1 MADVTLRHVYK
12 VYDGGVRAVNDF
24 DLEIKD
30 KEFVVFVGPSGC
42 GKSTTLRMIAGLEDI
57 TAGQLYIDG
66 QLMNE
71 VEPKNRDIAMVF
83 QSYALYPHMT
93 VYENMAFGLKL
104 RHTPKDEIDRRVK
117 AAAEILEISELLSRK
132 PKALSGGQRQR
143 VALGRTIVRHPK
155 VFLLDEPL
163 SNLDAKLRVSMR
175 SEITKLHEKLET
187 TFIYVTHDQTE
198 AMTMGNRIV
207 VMKDGFI
214 QQADTPI
221 TLFEDPCNLFVATFL
236 GSPQMNIIDAEL
248 FMDGKQ
254 LKAKLNG
261 LDDMVVVFPDVKAK
275 QLANKKYIGQKVL
288 LGIRP
293 EHVRPNNGD
302 LKSFIEVVEHLGDE
316 SILYCKMENRK
327 DPFIIKI
334 PFNSKIH
341 ANEEVNVEFD
351 MEHVYLFDVETHKA
365 IMGIP
370 HEDEIPVRINNNIIT
385 MGKQDLVLEKD
396 FVRHLLDSA
405 FDADVNLAIKPEY
418 VSLTKP
424 MEGNEI
430 PVTVRD
436 NTLTIGKQ
444 RFDIDENKM
453 PLLYNKVFE
462 DEMVLVAKPWNISL
476 DEKKDALELKAK
488 VVKVV
493 EDDRNTFIGFTLD
506 GVEGIYTV
514 EINKPQPEE
523 PAPEEAPIEEAPVEE
538 QPQEEQPVE
547 AAPVDEQ
554 PVVEEPAVKEG
565 DQITL
570 YIPYNEF
577 EVLGANRLALKIK
590 AKVEFMEQKTDYQA
604 VYFSVDGVDGYFA
617 FKMANNEEVPLGKA
631 IDLYLPYK
639 RIKVYDQEHNKLNS
653 REYVYPNVGE
663 ADVSVVKDNT
673 VIQFA
678 NVKLVY
684 PDMGLEPGKYEIAF
698 KQDKL
703 VPLYPIKMIK
713 KSDDYAKA
721 LAKVKEEEDKQ
732 REEDLEDK
740 AKYKEMLEAAKGD
753 KAETKR
759 IKEEI
764 KKEQAEKKEQ
774 RKALKESILNVT
786 SENNDGKL
794 ANPVME
800 NPNNVIPVS
809 AYDEDVLGKKLLV
822 YVKLGNFL
830 DYASFVLNN
839 NFSVYKLPK
848 FNLYVPEDAFT
859 LKPIK

>member
-42 GKSTTLRMIAGLEDI
+42 GKSTTLRMIAGLEEI

-66 QLMNE
+66 ELMNE

-104 RHTPKDEIDRRVK
+104 RHTPKEEIDKRVK

-248 FMDGKQ
+248 FMDGKE

-261 LDDMVVVFPDVKAK
+261 LDNMVVTFPEVKAK
-275 QLANKKYIGQKVL
+275 QLANKKYIGQHVL

-293 EHVRPNNGD
+293 EHVRPNKGD
-302 LKSFIEVVEHLGDE
+302 LDAFIEVVEHLGDE

-351 MEHVYLFDVETHKA
+351 MNHVYLFDADTHKA

-370 HEDEIPVRINNNIIT
+370 HEDEIPVRINNNILS
-385 MGKQDLVLEKD
+385 MGKQDFALEQD
-396 FVRHLLDSA
+396 FVKHLLDDA
-405 FDADVNLAIKPEY
+405 FDKDVNLAIKPEY
-418 VSLTKP
+418 ISLVKP
-424 MEGNEI
+424 EEGE
-430 PVTVRD
+430 
-436 NTLTIGKQ
+436 
-444 RFDIDENKM
+444 ENK
-453 PLLYNKVFE
+453 
-462 DEMVLVAKPWNISL
+462 
-476 DEKKDALELKAK
+476 
-488 VVKVV
+488 
-493 EDDRNTFIGFTLD
+493 
-506 GVEGIYTV
+506 
-514 EINKPQPEE
+514 
-523 PAPEEAPIEEAPVEE
+523 
-538 QPQEEQPVE
+538 
-547 AAPVDEQ
+547 
-554 PVVEEPAVKEG
+554 
-565 DQITL
+565 
-570 YIPYNEF
+570 
-577 EVLGANRLALKIK
+577 ALKIR

-604 VYFSVDGVDGYFA
+604 VYFSLEGVDGYFA
-617 FKMANNEEVPLGKA
+617 FKMANDEKAPLGKEV
-631 IDLYLPYK
+631 DLYLPYQ
-639 RIKVYDQEHNKLNS
+639 RIKVYDQDHNKVNS
-653 REYVYPNVGE
+653 REYVYRNEGIANVTTKNGITRINVGGT
-663 ADVSVVKDNT
+663 S
-673 VIQFA
+673 
-678 NVKLVY
+678 LVY
-684 PDMGLEPGKYEIAF
+684 KDLGYHDGQYQITF

-703 VPLYPIKMIK
+703 LPIYSRKMIK
-713 KSDDYAKA
+713 ANPE
-721 LAKVKEEEDKQ
+721 LKQ
-732 REEDLEDK
+732 PVMD
-740 AKYKEMLEAAKGD
+740 
-753 KAETKR
+753 TNSR
-759 IKEEI
+759 IK
-764 KKEQAEKKEQ
+764 
-774 RKALKESILNVT
+774 
-786 SENNDGKL
+786 
-794 ANPVME
+794 
-800 NPNNVIPVS
+800 VS
-809 AYDEDVLGKKLLV
+809 AYDEDVLGDKLLV
-822 YVKLGNFL
+822 YVQVAGF
-830 DYASFVLNN
+830 DIYSSFVVDNK
-839 NFSVYKLPK
+839 FSVYKMPK
-848 FNLYVPEDAFT
+848 FEMYVPKDAFT

>member
-42 GKSTTLRMIAGLEDI
+42 GKSTTLRMIAGLEEI

-93 VYENMAFGLKL
+93 VYDNMAFGLKL
-104 RHTPKDEIDRRVK
+104 RHTPKEEIDKRVR
-117 AAAEILEISELLSRK
+117 AAAEILEISELLTRK

-143 VALGRTIVRHPK
+143 VALGRTIVRDPK

-261 LDDMVVVFPDVKAK
+261 LDNMVVTFPDIKAK

-293 EHVRPNNGD
+293 EHVRPNEGD
-302 LKSFIEVVEHLGDE
+302 LKAFIEVVEHLGDE

-341 ANEEVNVEFD
+341 ANEEINVAFNMDHIYMFD
-351 MEHVYLFDVETHKA
+351 ADTHKA

-370 HEDEIPVRINNNIIT
+370 HEDEIPVRINNNL
-385 MGKQDLVLEKD
+385 MQVGEQDIVLEKD
-396 FVRHLLDSA
+396 FVDHLLDSA
-405 FDADVNLAIKPEY
+405 FNADIKLAIKPDY
-418 VSLTKP
+418 
-424 MEGNEI
+424 I
-430 PVTVRD
+430 
-436 NTLTIGKQ
+436 TL
-444 RFDIDENKM
+444 
-453 PLLYNKVFE
+453 
-462 DEMVLVAKPWNISL
+462 
-476 DEKKDALELKAK
+476 
-488 VVKVV
+488 
-493 EDDRNTFIGFTLD
+493 
-506 GVEGIYTV
+506 
-514 EINKPQPEE
+514 NKPESEE
-523 PAPEEAPIEEAPVEE
+523 EKAI
-538 QPQEEQPVE
+538 
-547 AAPVDEQ
+547 
-554 PVVEEPAVKEG
+554 
-565 DQITL
+565 
-570 YIPYNEF
+570 
-577 EVLGANRLALKIK
+577 ALKGK
-590 AKVEFMEQKTDYQA
+590 LEFIEQKTDYQA
-604 VYFSVDGVDGYFA
+604 VYFSLAGLEGYFA
-617 FKMANNEEVPLGKA
+617 IKIANGEKVALGKEVE
-631 IDLYLPYK
+631 LYLPYQRVK
-639 RIKVYDQEHNKLNS
+639 LYDEKHNKVNS
-653 REYVYPNVGE
+653 REIIHPNNGVCTVKTVNGMMKINVGGATLTYPNRE
-663 ADVSVVKDNT
+663 NYAD
-673 VIQFA
+673 
-678 NVKLVY
+678 
-684 PDMGLEPGKYEIAF
+684 GRYEITF

-703 VPLYPIKMIK
+703 VPIFSKKMLK
-713 KSDDYAKA
+713 NNKA
-721 LAKVKEEEDKQ
+721 LTNP
-732 REEDLEDK
+732 
-740 AKYKEMLEAAKGD
+740 EMEAPNK
-753 KAETKR
+753 
-759 IKEEI
+759 IK
-764 KKEQAEKKEQ
+764 
-774 RKALKESILNVT
+774 
-786 SENNDGKL
+786 
-794 ANPVME
+794 
-800 NPNNVIPVS
+800 VS
-809 AYDEDVLGKKLLV
+809 AYDEDVLGDELLI
-822 YVKLGNFL
+822 YVQIPGFEH
-830 DYASFVLNN
+830 YASLVVSN
-839 NFSVYKLPK
+839 NFSVYKMPK
-848 FNLYVPEDAFT
+848 FEMYVPSDAFT
-859 LKPIK
+859 LKAIK

>member
-93 VYENMAFGLKL
+93 VYDNMAFGLKL
-104 RHTPKDEIDRRVK
+104 RHTPREEIDKRVR
-117 AAAEILEISELLSRK
+117 AAAEILEISELLTRK

-143 VALGRTIVRHPK
+143 VALGRTIVRDPK

-236 GSPQMNIIDAEL
+236 GSPQMNIVDAEL
-248 FMDGKQ
+248 FMDGKE

-261 LDDMVVVFPDVKAK
+261 LDNMVVTFPEIKAK

-293 EHVRPNNGD
+293 EHVRPNEGD
-302 LKSFIEVVEHLGDE
+302 LKAFIEVVEHLGDE

-341 ANEEVNVEFD
+341 ANEEINVAFNMDHIYMFD
-351 MEHVYLFDVETHKA
+351 ADTHKA

-370 HEDEIPVRINNNIIT
+370 HEDEIPVRIVNNL
-385 MGKQDLVLEKD
+385 MQVGEQEVVLEKT
-396 FVRHLLDSA
+396 FVNHLLDSA
-405 FDADVNLAIKPEY
+405 FDNDIRLAIKPEY

-424 MEGNEI
+424 IRENEFE
-430 PVTVRD
+430 
-436 NTLTIGKQ
+436 IGLANNVIKLGEQ
-444 RFDIDENKM
+444 ELNIDQNH
-453 PLLYNKVFE
+453 LSRLYNKVFE
-462 DEMVLVAKPWNISL
+462 EKMVMTIKGHDISL
-476 DEKKDALELKAK
+476 AKVDDAYLLKA
-488 VVKVV
+488 VVKEVV
-493 EDDRNTFIGFTLD
+493 VKD
-506 GVEGIYTV
+506 GLMNASFMLKGLEQPLLAKGITAQDIKEGEEVDIYV
-514 EINKPQPEE
+514 PMEAIDVHPEE
-523 PAPEEAPIEEAPVEE
+523 KLA
-538 QPQEEQPVE
+538 
-547 AAPVDEQ
+547 
-554 PVVEEPAVKEG
+554 
-565 DQITL
+565 
-570 YIPYNEF
+570 
-577 EVLGANRLALKIK
+577 LALKGK
-590 AKVEFMEQKTDYQA
+590 FEFVEQKTDYQA
-604 VYFSVDGVDGYFA
+604 VYFSLKGVEGYFA
-617 FKMANNEEVPLGKA
+617 IKVANGEKVELGKEVE
-631 IDLYLPYK
+631 LYLPYR
-639 RIKVYDQEHNKLNS
+639 RIKLYDQDHNKINS
-653 REYVYPNVGE
+653 REVVYSNDGIATVKTVNGMMKINVGGATLTYPNNKNY
-663 ADVSVVKDNT
+663 ADG
-673 VIQFA
+673 Q
-678 NVKLVY
+678 
-684 PDMGLEPGKYEIAF
+684 YEITF

-703 VPLYPIKMIK
+703 MPIFSNKM
-713 KSDDYAKA
+713 
-721 LAKVKEEEDKQ
+721 
-732 REEDLEDK
+732 
-740 AKYKEMLEAAKGD
+740 
-753 KAETKR
+753 
-759 IKEEI
+759 
-764 KKEQAEKKEQ
+764 
-774 RKALKESILNVT
+774 LK
-786 SENNDGKL
+786 NNDKL
-794 ANPVME
+794 SNPEME
-800 NPNNVIPVS
+800 APNKIKVS
-809 AYDEDVLGKKLLV
+809 AYDEDVLGDKLLI
-822 YVKLGNFL
+822 YVQIPGCGL
-830 DYASFVLNN
+830 YASLVVPN
-839 NFSVYKLPK
+839 NFSVYKMPK
-848 FNLYVPEDAFT
+848 FEMYVPSDAFT